1 MSESNNPPPSVTETP
16 WFWLMLFSL
25 AGLAAVATIGP
36 KFDRREQSIET
47 KFHARERGLGREAV
61 EQPDE
66 NTPAQVPQWNPI
78 FTVGPIV
85 GVLGVVALVSMIGV
99 LQFHRR
105 KWTDLQRANRENSSP
120 TTGVS

>member
-1 MSESNNPPPSVTETP
+1 MSESTKVPPSVTETP

-47 KFHARERGLGREAV
+47 KFHARERGFGREAV

-85 GVLGVVALVSMIGV
+85 GVLGVVALISMMGV
-99 LQFHRR
+99 LRFHQR
-105 KWTDLQRANRENSSP
+105 KWIVLQNRDRSDPDVNP
-120 TTGVS
+120 AG

>member
-1 MSESNNPPPSVTETP
+1 MSESNKAPPSVTETP

-85 GVLGVVALVSMIGV
+85 GVLGVVALISMIGV
-99 LQFHRR
+99 LRFHQR
-105 KWTDLQRANRENSSP
+105 KWIVLQNRDSTDPTASSQ
-120 TTGVS
+120 G

>member
-1 MSESNNPPPSVTETP
+1 MSESNKAPPSVTETP

-61 EQPDE
+61 EPVDE

-78 FTVGPIV
+78 FTLAPIV
-85 GVLGVVALVSMIGV
+85 GVLGLVALASMIGV
-99 LQFHRR
+99 LRFHRQ
-105 KWTDLQRANRENSSP
+105 KWIVLQNRDPTGPGANP
-120 TTGVS
+120 AG

>member
-1 MSESNNPPPSVTETP
+1 MSESKNAPPSVTETP

-61 EQPDE
+61 EPMDE
-66 NTPAQVPQWNPI
+66 SAPAQVPQWNPI
-78 FTVGPIV
+78 FTAGPIV
-85 GVLGVVALVSMIGV
+85 GVLGAAALISMIGV

-105 KWTDLQRANRENSSP
+105 KWMSLQNRDSTDPAASSQ
-120 TTGVS
+120 G